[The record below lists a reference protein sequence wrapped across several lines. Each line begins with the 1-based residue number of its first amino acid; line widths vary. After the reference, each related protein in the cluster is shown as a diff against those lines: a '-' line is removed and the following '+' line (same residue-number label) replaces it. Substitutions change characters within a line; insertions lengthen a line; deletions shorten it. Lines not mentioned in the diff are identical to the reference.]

1 MVHRRQ
7 PVGTNAVPAADPENA
22 ADRPPQRAGC
32 HGGASTNGNT
42 TRQTRQPTRTP
53 VVEDSDVG
61 GYIDVEVPESSN
73 EEDSEP
79 TQGHSNLAP
88 APNAPVAAPVAL
100 PSNAADGSTEQGSQ
114 GSART
119 THDINYFFWGG
130 KKMWWEAIWSVQYAG
145 ESWFIIEPVPL

>member
-7 PVGTNAVPAADPENA
+7 PVGTNTVPAANPENA
-22 ADRPPQRAGC
+22 ADRPPQRAGRR
-32 HGGASTNGNT
+32 GGASANANT

-61 GYIDVEVPESSN
+61 EYIDVEVSESSD

-79 TQGHSNLAP
+79 TQGHSHLAP

-100 PSNAADGSTEQGSQ
+100 PSDAADGSTAQGSQ

-119 THDINYFFWGG
+119 AHDINYFFQRG
-130 KKMWWEAIWSVQYAG
+130 KKIVVGSNMVCTVCE
-145 ESWFIIEPVPL
+145 

>member
-1 MVHRRQ
+1 MVRRRQ

-22 ADRPPQRAGC
+22 ADRPPQHAGRR
-32 HGGASTNGNT
+32 GGASANANT

-61 GYIDVEVPESSN
+61 EYIDVEVSESSD

-79 TQGHSNLAP
+79 TQGHSHLAP

-100 PSNAADGSTEQGSQ
+100 PSDAAGGSTAQGSQ

-119 THDINYFFWGG
+119 AHDINYFFRRG
-130 KKMWWEAIWSVQYAG
+130 KKNVVGNNTVCTVCE
-145 ESWFIIEPVPL
+145 